1 MREIESA
8 PQLLEWAKTERKM
21 VWPQYEIEPHD
32 EDGQRLVAAYKFRMA
47 MLEQPAETEAA

>member
-32 EDGQRLVAAYKFRMA
+32 EDGQRLVAAYKERMA
-47 MLEQPAETEAA
+47 VLEQAGETEAA